1 MRQSDHP
8 QSIAYRAGGAL
19 VRRDPFVQLQG
30 VVVKRRA
37 KAVLGPMD
45 LELLGG
51 GFTIVLGP
59 NGAGKTTFLKVL
71 HGVER
76 VTSGSVIWSVSD
88 KTAQQGQAYVFQSPI
103 MLRRSVRANLA
114 YPLQLLGLP
123 KTEIVARVVHWA
135 ARIGLSAAMDFPAP
149 RLSGGEQQK
158 LALARALIRL
168 PDTLFLDEP
177 CANLDGRSTR
187 EIEEIL
193 REATQAGARI
203 IMTTHDLG
211 QARRLADRVLFL
223 NNGQVEEQGAAD
235 NFFTAPKSPGA
246 TGFLNGDIIE

>member
-1 MRQSDHP
+1 MVS
-8 QSIAYRAGGAL
+8 
-19 VRRDPFVQLQG
+19 RDLYAQLQG
-30 VVVKRRA
+30 VVVKRRG
-37 KAVLGPMD
+37 KAVLGPIYLD
-45 LELLGG
+45 LSGG
-51 GFTIVLGP
+51 GVTIVLGP
-59 NGAGKTTFLKVL
+59 NGAGKTTLLKVL

-76 VTSGSVIWSVSD
+76 VTSGSVSWSVPA

-123 KTEIVARVVHWA
+123 KSEIATRVAHWA
-135 ARIGLSAAMDFPAP
+135 VRIGLSAELDVPAP

-158 LALARALIRL
+158 LALARALIRR

-177 CANLDGRSTR
+177 CANLDGRSIR

-193 REATQAGARI
+193 HEATEGGARI

-223 NNGQVEEQGAAD
+223 NKGQVEEQGESEA
-235 NFFTAPKSPGA
+235 FFTEPKSPGA
-246 TGFLNGDIIE
+246 TAFLNGDILE